1 MTCGG
6 EEEINP
12 HRESTD
18 AGQST
23 AKRDTYGNSSDKG
36 CENNR
41 VREPAMT
48 PKVTV
53 SDAEMKSNDIKI
65 GNDRTECANRPD
77 SLWNLRR
84 VKAGSNTE
92 SSYRMRNY

>member
-1 MTCGG
+1 
-6 EEEINP
+6 
-12 HRESTD
+12 
-18 AGQST
+18 
-23 AKRDTYGNSSDKG
+23 
-36 CENNR
+36 
-41 VREPAMT
+41 MT

-65 GNDRTECANRPD
+65 GNDRTECANRPG
-77 SLWNLRR
+77 SFWNLRR